1 MSGGMRMRRDNGFFR
16 KLLVCIVLGLTV
28 GLFAGIGYL
37 GVTGSIHLVRSVL
50 ERTQIDEWVGDIAK
64 ELGFGGYFAPETGL
78 EASEE
83 EAFAA
88 KPDMEELPEPVEEET
103 APDETKLP
111 PDPEE
116 SIPRTQVT
124 EDETKQQI
132 VTTVVT
138 DVTDIVERVMP
149 AMVSIINVYTE
160 QTSYFGKTISE
171 PAQASGSG
179 IIIGENE
186 TELLIATNFHVVEQ
200 ADSLLVTFVNDK
212 QLEAVVKGCDVNMDL
227 AVIAIPLTSLDT
239 ETKEAIAIAQMG
251 DSDALLIGEPA
262 IAIGNALGYGQSVT
276 TGVISAL
283 NRQLEAYDG
292 SMSGPF
298 IQTDAAINPGN
309 SGGAL
314 LNVRGELIGIN
325 SNKIGGTR
333 IEGMGYA
340 IPISA
345 ARPILDELMSRETRI
360 RVPAEERGYMGIT
373 GVNISEE
380 VASSYNMPLGVYIS
394 QVMDESAAEAAGLK
408 EGDIIIGIGEV
419 EIVSMAQ
426 LKKELEYYRVGD
438 VVTLSV
444 MKVGDSSYENVK
456 IDLTLGSKP

>member
-1 MSGGMRMRRDNGFFR
+1 
-16 KLLVCIVLGLTV
+16 
-28 GLFAGIGYL
+28 
-37 GVTGSIHLVRSVL
+37 
-50 ERTQIDEWVGDIAK
+50 
-64 ELGFGGYFAPETGL
+64 
-78 EASEE
+78 
-83 EAFAA
+83 
-88 KPDMEELPEPVEEET
+88 
-103 APDETKLP
+103 
-111 PDPEE
+111 
-116 SIPRTQVT
+116 
-124 EDETKQQI
+124 
-132 VTTVVT
+132 
-138 DVTDIVERVMP
+138 MP